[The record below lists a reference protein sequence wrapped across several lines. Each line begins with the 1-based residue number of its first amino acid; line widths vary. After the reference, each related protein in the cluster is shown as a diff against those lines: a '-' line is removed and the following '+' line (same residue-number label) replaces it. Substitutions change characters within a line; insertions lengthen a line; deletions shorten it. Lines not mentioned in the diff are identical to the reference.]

1 MGVRGRNGGGWRYL
15 DDDEAGPVAVGGGEV
30 DVGLVVGNIETLDCA
45 DAWLKRG
52 GCSTCG
58 QEEGER

>member
-1 MGVRGRNGGGWRYL
+1 MGVGGGTF